1 MWNNS
6 FIGNIGLMTNTQTL
20 ENEALSLYLSLQIAA
35 RTSSLTKQTKNK
47 KQKDNIENREDNIF
61 SCKTLPLR
69 RQRREMLIFRNR
81 DENS

>member
-1 MWNNS
+1 MRVVTAD
-6 FIGNIGLMTNTQTL
+6 IGLVANTQTS
-20 ENEALSLYLSLQIAA
+20 ENEAFPLYLSLQITA

-47 KQKDNIENREDNIF
+47 KQMDNIENRED
-61 SCKTLPLR
+61 KLLPLR